1 TRFELRSPNPHSNT
15 YLVMAASYMG
25 MLDGII
31 YAAENNKTEDDLLK
45 ELSKNAGDSAEYLE
59 KTRSYR
65 TEDNIFED
73 FTEAERN
80 KYFGKAP
87 ATVYEN
93 LSQLNNNPSK
103 IKALKRNSVFTDEII
118 NSFKL
123 AFIERWTTEITH
135 RVIKNYM
142 DEIRSFK
149 PLHSLDKVLDLD
161 ISNWTNLHDLRV
173 ELMKDT
179 YTNKSLFTKLI
190 EAFNNEDFADASR
203 LYLEVEDKMS
213 ALRKLYS
220 TYKKN
225 LLDI

>member
-1 TRFELRSPNPHSNT
+1 
-15 YLVMAASYMG
+15 
-25 MLDGII
+25 
-31 YAAENNKTEDDLLK
+31 
-45 ELSKNAGDSAEYLE
+45 
-59 KTRSYR
+59 
-65 TEDNIFED
+65 
-73 FTEAERN
+73 
-80 KYFGKAP
+80 
-87 ATVYEN
+87 
-93 LSQLNNNPSK
+93 
-103 IKALKRNSVFTDEII
+103 
-118 NSFKL
+118 
-123 AFIERWTTEITH
+123 
-135 RVIKNYM
+135 M

-213 ALRKLYS
+213 TLRKLYS

>member
-1 TRFELRSPNPHSNT
+1 
-15 YLVMAASYMG
+15 
-25 MLDGII
+25 
-31 YAAENNKTEDDLLK
+31 
-45 ELSKNAGDSAEYLE
+45 
-59 KTRSYR
+59 
-65 TEDNIFED
+65 
-73 FTEAERN
+73 
-80 KYFGKAP
+80 
-87 ATVYEN
+87 
-93 LSQLNNNPSK
+93 
-103 IKALKRNSVFTDEII
+103 
-118 NSFKL
+118 
-123 AFIERWTTEITH
+123 
-135 RVIKNYM
+135 M